1 MTEMNMSSALA
12 IMGLSPGELLIIVG
26 VIVLLFGASK
36 IPQLMRS
43 MGQGLTEFK
52 KGIKEGEK
60 DANAEADAEKKKAA
74 EAAKPAEPEK
84 K

>member
-1 MTEMNMSSALA
+1 MTSALA

-52 KGIKEGEK
+52 KGVKEGEK
-60 DANAEADAEKKKAA
+60 DANAEADAAKKAEAEKKA
-74 EAAKPAEPEK
+74 EAKPSEPEK

>member
-1 MTEMNMSSALA
+1 MTSALA

-43 MGQGLTEFK
+43 MGQGLSEFK
-52 KGIKEGEK
+52 KGVKEGEK
-60 DANAEADAEKKKAA
+60 EAHAEADAEKKAA
-74 EAAKPAEPEK
+74 EPKSSEPEK

>member
-1 MTEMNMSSALA
+1 MTMASALA

-60 DANAEADAEKKKAA
+60 DAEAEAKKEKEEAANKSPEGEKK
-74 EAAKPAEPEK
+74 
-84 K
+84 

>member
-1 MTEMNMSSALA
+1 MTMSSALA

-60 DANAEADAEKKKAA
+60 DAEAEAKKDKEEAKSPEGEKK
-74 EAAKPAEPEK
+74 
-84 K
+84 

>member
-1 MTEMNMSSALA
+1 MSMTHALA

-43 MGQGLTEFK
+43 MGQGLSEFK
-52 KGIKEGEK
+52 KGVKEGEK
-60 DANAEADAEKKKAA
+60 DAHAEADAEKKA
-74 EAAKPAEPEK
+74 EAAKDAEK

>member
-1 MTEMNMSSALA
+1 MLNALA
-12 IMGLSPGELLIIVG
+12 MMGLSPGELLIIVG
-26 VIVLLFGASK
+26 VIVLLFGAAK

-43 MGQGLTEFK
+43 MGQGISEFK

-60 DANAEADAEKKKAA
+60 DAAVEAQAEKKA

>member
-1 MTEMNMSSALA
+1 MLNALA
-12 IMGLSPGELLIIVG
+12 MMGLSPGELLIIVG
-26 VIVLLFGASK
+26 VIVLLFGAAK

-43 MGQGLTEFK
+43 MGQGINEFK
-52 KGIKEGEK
+52 KGIKEGEQ
-60 DANAEADAEKKKAA
+60 DAATEAQAEKKA

>member
-1 MTEMNMSSALA
+1 MTMSSALA

-60 DANAEADAEKKKAA
+60 DAEAEAKKEKEQEQAKSPEGEKK
-74 EAAKPAEPEK
+74 
-84 K
+84 

>member
-1 MTEMNMSSALA
+1 MLNALA
-12 IMGLSPGELLIIVG
+12 MMGLSPGELLIIVG
-26 VIVLLFGASK
+26 VIVLLFGAAK

-43 MGQGLTEFK
+43 MGQGISEFK

-60 DANAEADAEKKKAA
+60 DAHAEAEAEKKA
-74 EAAKPAEPEK
+74 EAKPSEPEK